1 MAVNCELCDAP
12 VARWRNMPGHYRRAH
27 PDVVLPPV
35 IARFGLQC
43 SPRPRPRPRLTGQ
56 KTQRALPAPG
66 YRVQPRIQRVRGLS
80 SEGRYV
86 ASLPGAVEGLFVSI
100 LDNDVPAPVQSAAS
114 DIAPVETKT
123 DSFNW
128 IPWVLLAVV
137 GFFFALAPD
146 SGSGEHA
153 DSDLISSYT
162 PEGAEQ

>member
-1 MAVNCELCDAP
+1 MAVNCELCDAL

-27 PDVVLPPV
+27 PDVVLPPA
-35 IARFGLQC
+35 IARFGLQR
-43 SPRPRPRPRLTGQ
+43 SPRPRLTGR
-56 KTQRALPAPG
+56 KTLRALPSPG
-66 YRVQPRIQRVRGLS
+66 YSAQPRIQRVRGLS

-86 ASLPGAVEGLFVSI
+86 ASLPGAVEGPFVSI
-100 LDNDVPAPVQSAAS
+100 LDNDAPAPVQSAAS

-123 DSFNW
+123 NSFNW

-146 SGSGEHA
+146 SGSGERA
-153 DSDLISSYT
+153 DSGLISSYQ